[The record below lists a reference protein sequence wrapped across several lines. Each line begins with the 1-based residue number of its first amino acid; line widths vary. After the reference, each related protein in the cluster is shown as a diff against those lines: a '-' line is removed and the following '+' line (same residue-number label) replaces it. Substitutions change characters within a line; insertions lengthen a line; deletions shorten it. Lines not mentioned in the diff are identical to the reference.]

1 MQKELIDSSFC
12 FRYTEGSHLNSLM
25 SFLLEETDVSLDE
38 MFSRRQQYIWKCIC
52 FMNNLIILAGTV
64 IGTLIAGAVLGY
76 YTRQTIAKK
85 QAGTI
90 EAKLNKLVSDA
101 KSEAKE
107 TLLKA
112 KEKAT
117 KVLEEVKEHERERQR
132 QLSRIEN
139 RLFRKERD
147 MEHRGD
153 ELEKKY
159 ADLRTKVG
167 KVKKIK
173 EQLTGLQQE
182 KLRELERVAG
192 LNGEQAKAEL
202 LAQIEQEHQQSL
214 LEHIKK
220 LEAEGKEELNKKA
233 QRITAL
239 AMQRYAASQASEI
252 TSTTVSLPSD
262 DLKGR
267 VIGKEGR
274 NIKTLEKLTG
284 VEILVDDTPGAVV
297 VSGFNPVRRQI
308 AKLTLE
314 KLLLDGR
321 IQPARIEETVE
332 RVTREIN
339 DKIQEAGEAAIYEV
353 GVPALN
359 PQLIKILGRLR
370 FRTSYGQNVL
380 LHSVEVAHLS
390 GAIAAELGADVEIA
404 KKAGLLHD
412 IGKAIDHEVQ
422 GSHVEI
428 GRKILKKFDV
438 HDRVITAMQ
447 SHHEEYPFESLEA
460 IIVQVADAI
469 SGARPGA
476 RKDTLEAYLKRL
488 EELENV
494 ANAFSSVEK
503 AYAIQA
509 GRELRVFVHPEQI
522 DDLGAYKLAKQ
533 IAQQIQQEL
542 KYPGEIKVNVIR
554 EMRAIEYAQ

>member
-1 MQKELIDSSFC
+1 
-12 FRYTEGSHLNSLM
+12 
-25 SFLLEETDVSLDE
+25 
-38 MFSRRQQYIWKCIC
+38 
-52 FMNNLIILAGTV
+52 MNNLILY
-64 IGTLIAGAVLGY
+64 IGTLVGILAAGSVLGY

-90 EAKLNKLVSDA
+90 EAKLNKLISQA
-101 KSEAKE
+101 KEEAKE

-112 KEKAT
+112 KEKSS
-117 KVLEEVKEHERERQR
+117 KILEESKEDERSRYK
-132 QLSRIEN
+132 QLSQRED
-139 RLFRKERD
+139 RLIRKEQD
-147 MEHRGD
+147 VEQKTNQ
-153 ELEKKY
+153 LEKEESELKS
-159 ADLRTKVG
+159 KVQ

-173 EQLTGLQQE
+173 EDLTSLKEEQLNQLE
-182 KLRELERVAG
+182 KVAKLSQG
-192 LNGEQAKAEL
+192 QAKAEL
-202 LAQIEQEHQQSL
+202 LAKVEREQGEVL
-214 LEHIKK
+214 LERLKR
-220 LEAEGKEELNKKA
+220 LEGEGQEELNKKA
-233 QRITAL
+233 QQIIAL

-252 TSTTVSLPSD
+252 TSTAVNLPND

-284 VEILVDDTPGAVV
+284 VEILVDDTPGAVII
-297 VSGFNPVRRQI
+297 SGFDPIRRQI
-308 AKLTLE
+308 AKIALE

-321 IQPARIEETVE
+321 IQPARIEEAVE
-332 RVTREIN
+332 KAGQEIGE
-339 DKIQEAGEAAIYEV
+339 KIQEAGQAAVYDV
-353 GVPALN
+353 GVVGLD

-380 LHSVEVAHLS
+380 LHSLEVAHLA
-390 GAIAAELGADVEIA
+390 GAIASELGADVDLA

-412 IGKAIDHEVQ
+412 IGKAVDHEIQ

-428 GRKILKKFDV
+428 GKRILQKFNISQE
-438 HDRVITAMQ
+438 VIKAMQ

-488 EELENV
+488 EELEKV
-494 ANAFSSVEK
+494 AASFKGVEK

-509 GRELRVFVHPEQI
+509 GREIRVFVQPEEI
-522 DDLGAYKLAKQ
+522 DDLAAHNLAKG
-533 IAQQIQQEL
+533 IAEQVQQEL
-542 KYPGEIKVNVIR
+542 RYPGEIKVNVIR
-554 EMRAIEYAQ
+554 ETRAIEYAR